1 MEGMKAYIHRE
12 TGEVLSLTRTELA
25 IAEGEEDDDL
35 GLGLSEEDLAK
46 LREVVETDR
55 WLSLPDQFEIHEW
68 EIMRSFAYTVEDKGV
83 HQEIL
88 RALGGG
94 GAFRR
99 FKDAVADHGLRE
111 RWFEFRKKALME
123 IARGALDAAGILYE

>member
-12 TGEVLSLTRTELA
+12 TGEVLSLTQTELA

-35 GLGLSEEDLAK
+35 GLGEEDLAK

-55 WLSLPDQFEIHEW
+55 WLALPDQFEIHEW
-68 EIMRSFAYTVEDKGV
+68 EIMRSFADTVEDERV

-99 FKDAVADHGLRE
+99 FNDAVAGHGLRE

-123 IARGALDAAGILYE
+123 IARDALDAAGIPYE